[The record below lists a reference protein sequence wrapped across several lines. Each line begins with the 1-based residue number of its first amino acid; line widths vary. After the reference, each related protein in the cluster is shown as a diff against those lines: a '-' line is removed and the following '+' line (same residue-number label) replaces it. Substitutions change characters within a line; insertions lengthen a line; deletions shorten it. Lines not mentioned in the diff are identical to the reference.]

1 MEKSELQD
9 LVQECFVLFN
19 QTLYEKDRKVILKA
33 WWALLQDL
41 PYEEARQEL
50 IRYSMQEQWMPT
62 PGALRRRWVQGT
74 MNGAA
79 PSPHQFWGYI
89 QAVIKARNAGTTINI
104 KKEIA
109 EHPAVTQTIED
120 LGADVA
126 WNLTTN
132 GDRTWVLEAYT
143 ENVKQFMAKCL
154 TVVESN
160 A

>member
-19 QTLYEKDRKVILKA
+19 QTLYEKDKKTSLKA
-33 WWALLQDL
+33 WWALLQDI
-41 PYEEARQEL
+41 PFEEARRIL
-50 IRYSMQEQWMPT
+50 ISYSTQEQWMPT
-62 PGALRRRWVQGT
+62 PGALRRSWVQDS
-74 MNGAA
+74 MDGAV
-79 PSPHQFWGYI
+79 PTPHQFWGYV
-89 QAVIKARNAGTTINI
+89 QTVIKARNAGTTINI
-104 KKEIA
+104 RTEIA
-109 EHPAVTQTIED
+109 EHPAVVQTIED

-132 GDRTWVLEAYT
+132 GDRQWATDAYT
-143 ENVKQFMAKCL
+143 ENVKKYMAKRL

>member
-19 QTLYEKDRKVILKA
+19 QTLYEKDKKTTLKA
-33 WWALLQDL
+33 WWALMQDI
-41 PYEEARQEL
+41 PFEEARRIL
-50 IRYSMQEQWMPT
+50 ISYSTQEQWMPT
-62 PGALRRRWVQGT
+62 PGALRRMWVLDRD
-74 MNGAA
+74 GAA
-79 PSPHQFWGYI
+79 PTPQQFWGYV

-104 KKEIA
+104 RKEVA
-109 EHPAVTQTIED
+109 EHPAVVQTIED

-132 GDRTWVLEAYT
+132 GDRTWALEAYT
-143 ENVKQFMAKCL
+143 ENVKKHMAKGL